1 MSSHTLIANETPF
14 ATLTPDLI
22 LNAVEAQGFFCDGR
36 TYPLNSYENRV
47 YQVGIEDSSPIIAK
61 FYRQARW
68 QRIQIEEEH
77 AFCNELFEAD
87 IAVAAP
93 IANPETRATLFES
106 CGFHYALFA
115 RFRGDAPDTED
126 LDQLYTLGQK
136 LGQLHNVGA
145 RTNFKHREILTPQLL
160 GELSIRTQLHQN
172 FIPARLQ
179 ASYNEVAQTL
189 LKRIQ
194 NQWLKYPA
202 TTIRLHGDCHR
213 SNILWSDNEPL
224 FVDFDDALNGPAV
237 QDLWMLL
244 SGDRPQQNLQLSTL
258 LEGYE
263 EYRDFDRNEL
273 RLIESLRSLRML
285 HYACWLA
292 KRQNDPA
299 FKIAFPGF
307 GSDTYWQQH
316 INDLKHQ
323 LIALEN
329 PPLLD
334 GNF

>member
-1 MSSHTLIANETPF
+1 MSSSTLTASETPF
-14 ATLTPDLI
+14 SSLTPDLI

-36 TYPLNSYENRV
+36 SYPLNSYENRV
-47 YQVGIEDSSPIIAK
+47 YQIGIEDSSPIIAK
-61 FYRQARW
+61 FYRQGRW
-68 QRIQIEEEH
+68 QKIQILEEH

-87 IAVAAP
+87 IAVATP

-106 CGFHYALFA
+106 GGFNYALFP
-115 RFRGDAPDTED
+115 RFRGDAPDNED

-145 RTNFKHREILTPQLL
+145 RTQFKHRETLTPTLL
-160 GELSIRTQLHQN
+160 GEHSARTQLSQGYV
-172 FIPARLQ
+172 PTRMQ
-179 ASYNEVAQTL
+179 ASYSEVTQAL

-202 TTIRLHGDCHR
+202 SAIRLHGDCHR

-224 FVDFDDALNGPAV
+224 FVDFDDALNGPAI

-244 SGDRPQQNLQLSTL
+244 SGDRQQQNLQIATL

-263 EYRDFDRNEL
+263 EYRDFNRSEL
-273 RLIESLRSLRML
+273 QLIESLRSLRMV
-285 HYACWLA
+285 HYGCWLA

-307 GSDTYWQQH
+307 GSDNYWQQH

-329 PPLLD
+329 PALLD